1 MKHKSFF
8 NFITLLFI
16 IVIAVLN
23 PISSY
28 ASEHTPYPYHD
39 RDPDELR
46 SINLQSELKLD
57 YFEPNKA
64 NLKAETILCTPT
76 SAPQNIQYMFAYA
89 YEYDSL
95 GNTILSDYKEF
106 QKGTTLT
113 SGKTY
118 SYTYNTQNQLTSYA
132 LTDLGL
138 RWGVLTPTNAGYQFS
153 YDKLNH
159 LKSFSY
165 QYPTFAGKG
174 TYSYNVLNQL
184 QSIAI
189 KEGSVTYKKEFFY
202 DAIGNSIE
210 YRGYTNNQLMFQN
223 FYTYNEL
230 NQIVAFRCI
239 TYLENNNVMSDNS
252 YQFTFDT
259 YGNIASAIITKNYM
273 NKRTDTSTIL
283 CQNQYDALNRIVA
296 RTAIYSG
303 SGSTYSYVY
312 EYHN

>member
-8 NFITLLFI
+8 NFITLLLI
-16 IVIAVLN
+16 IVIAALN

-46 SINLQSELKLD
+46 SINLQGELKLD
-57 YFEPNKA
+57 YFEPDKA
-64 NLKAETILCTPT
+64 NLKAETIFCTPS

-118 SYTYNTQNQLTSYA
+118 SYTYNAQNQLTCYT

-138 RWGVLTPTNAGYQFS
+138 RWGVLTPTTVSYQFS
-153 YDKLNH
+153 YDNLNC

-165 QYPTFAGKG
+165 QYPTFSGKG
-174 TYSYNVLNQL
+174 TYSYNELNQL

-189 KEGSVTYKKEFFY
+189 KEGNVTYKKEFFY

-230 NQIVAFRCI
+230 NQIVAFRSI
-239 TYLENNNVMSDNS
+239 TYLENNSVMSDNS
-252 YQFTFDT
+252 YQFNFDANR
-259 YGNIASAIITKNYM
+259 NITSAVITKNYM
-273 NKRTDTSTIL
+273 NKRTDTSTIT
-283 CQNQYDALNRIVA
+283 CQNQYDALNRLIA
-296 RTAIYSG
+296 RTAVYSD
-303 SGSTYSYVY
+303 SGLTYSYIY
-312 EYHN
+312 KYHN